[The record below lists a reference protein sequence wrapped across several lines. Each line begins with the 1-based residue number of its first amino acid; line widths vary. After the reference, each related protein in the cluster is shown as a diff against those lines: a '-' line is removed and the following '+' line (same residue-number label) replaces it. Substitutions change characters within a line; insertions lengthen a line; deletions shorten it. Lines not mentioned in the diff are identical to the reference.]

1 MSQITVRG
9 VDAETKRRLE
19 EMAAERHE
27 SLNRVVLAAIREYA
41 GSSPRVA
48 KAKRYHDLDH
58 LFGVWTRE
66 ETEAFERELV
76 RMRAVD
82 KDMWQ

>member
-19 EMAAERHE
+19 EIAAKRSE
-27 SLNRVVLAAIREYA
+27 SVNRVVLAAIREYA
-41 GSSPRVA
+41 GVSSPSP
-48 KAKRYHDLDH
+48 KPKCFHDLDH
-58 LFGVWTRE
+58 LFGIWTRE
-66 ETEAFERELV
+66 EAEEFERELG

-82 KDMWQ
+82 KEMWQ